1 MLQIGLPEL
10 ARDLVVFYKGDTIT
24 AQVAD
29 SLAASGW
36 QGGQFGRWIF
46 DPSGF
51 PTLAMADGRYCGF
64 YLFGSSEAGDQYTA
78 MTDQNTYYK
87 YVVLGFGGNVFY
99 TKTFEQYGYLARN
112 GLGPMV
118 PLVYAPQQVL
128 YISENGKITNENES
142 DLATY
147 GAHNFPDGSAVPD
160 MSFTFFG
167 ICAVPPMA
175 KTNQYICI
183 QTNFGV

>member
-1 MLQIGLPEL
+1 MQISLPEL
-10 ARDLVVFYKGDTIT
+10 SRDLVILYKGDTIT
-24 AQVAD
+24 AQVRD
-29 SLAASGW
+29 DMAAAGW
-36 QGGQFGRWIF
+36 AGGQFGRWVV
-46 DPSGF
+46 DASGF
-51 PTLAMADGRYCGF
+51 PTLALADGRYCGF
-64 YLFGSSEAGDQYTA
+64 FLFGSSEAGDQYTA
-78 MTDQNTYYK
+78 MTEQNPHYK

-99 TKTFEQYGYLARN
+99 TRTFEQYGYLARH

-118 PLVYAPQQVL
+118 PLSYEPQQIL
-128 YISENGKITNENES
+128 YVSENGKITPENES

-147 GAHNFPDGSAVPD
+147 GIHNFPDGTPVPD

-175 KTNQYICI
+175 KTNQYMCI